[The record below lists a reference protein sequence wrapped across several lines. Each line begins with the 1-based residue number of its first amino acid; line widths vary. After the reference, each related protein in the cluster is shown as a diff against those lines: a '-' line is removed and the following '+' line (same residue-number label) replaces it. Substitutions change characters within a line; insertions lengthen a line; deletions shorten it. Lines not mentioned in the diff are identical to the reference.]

1 MDGGSSSTDSTP
13 EGGKPLPL
21 EDSAERMSRKAAAA
35 GAAGEAAPAAVAAA
49 AVANKRP
56 PGLPVASSQL
66 QLDVRASASS
76 EKLGSI
82 MRMIERLEAQAV
94 EEARQL
100 APTRPPPLPHAA
112 PGHAHARG
120 EAGGQAPAPDHPPS
134 QPGHALSRLLA
145 AQPLSIN
152 SKRLAAAAATDAAA
166 STAVKAINAS
176 RVVRR
181 SAELLTCSAPPA
193 TAPSSAA
200 GAEGVVAAPA
210 ATAQPPTAAA
220 AAAPAVVAQPAPATG
235 PLLPLPG
242 TGGSSLSASA
252 VASTVRAKIQA
263 LQAAVAER
271 EGQLEELKRQV
282 ASHQAQHEAA
292 LRAAEDG
299 HRVGG
304 VAAAHMLCS
313 SDAWPWL
320 QHAGYGLLKSTTC
333 EQCPPAH
340 AAVQPLLPY
349 QLQAQLVARRA
360 EAEAAAARS
369 LQFIDRVMAD
379 KEALAGGQESGWQG
393 GLQTVRG

>member
-94 EEARQL
+94 EEARQV
-100 APTRPPPLPHAA
+100 APTRPPPLPHA
-112 PGHAHARG
+112 GG

-134 QPGHALSRLLA
+134 QPGHALSRLLT

-200 GAEGVVAAPA
+200 GAKGVMAAPA

-220 AAAPAVVAQPAPATG
+220 AAAPAVVAQPAPATR

-242 TGGSSLSASA
+242 NGGSSLSASA

-320 QHAGYGLLKSTTC
+320 QHAGYGLLNPRRVNSARPPMLPSNRRSPINCRPSWWHSEQRQKRRLPVRCSSST
-333 EQCPPAH
+333 
-340 AAVQPLLPY
+340 
-349 QLQAQLVARRA
+349 
-360 EAEAAAARS
+360 
-369 LQFIDRVMAD
+369 
-379 KEALAGGQESGWQG
+379 G
-393 GLQTVRG
+393 